1 MLLRYQPVH
10 AFLAGGRAPEGG
22 EVRVYPRSLHTHG
35 DTRVLMIRDGGEKK
49 LAAAGSGPL
58 YDDLAGEVKDGLK
71 LCGLTREN
79 RLVLNQYFPFTA
91 PRAFGKRTAT
101 IGLGDRLGRAG
112 PGQIRAVRGRDVK
125 PVLAQQSV
133 RELTLTG
140 RTFADILDA
149 AAFAVFQEGYTEGY
163 GADGDHLKKEED
175 IRAAFSLG
183 FTMLTLDCSDMID
196 NEAAVADEAEVRR
209 RYEALSE
216 SVRRRYESA
225 YLDRTFRVGEYELR
239 FGESRLMRDVLVY
252 HRAIEFMVYIYEH
265 YIRNAGRKI
274 DFEISIDET
283 MTPTTPESHFLV
295 ASELAAAGADLF
307 SMAPR
312 FIGEFQKGI
321 DYIGDRDEFE
331 RQLAVHA
338 AIADHF
344 GYKLSIHSGSD
355 KFSVFPAIG
364 RHTRGRFHV
373 KTAGTNW
380 LEAVRI
386 IARVNPA
393 LYRKM
398 HRYALERF
406 EDAKA
411 YYHISADPAKIA
423 PLDAVPDDRLP
434 GYLEDDNARQVLHI
448 AYWLI
453 LQGKDDKGAYLLR
466 DDFFRTL
473 DAHEEEYARALE
485 AHIGRHLDLLGVPKA
500 GGGTGG

>member
-1 MLLRYQPVH
+1 
-10 AFLAGGRAPEGG
+10 
-22 EVRVYPRSLHTHG
+22 VRVYPRSLQAHG

-49 LAAAGSGPL
+49 LAGVGSGPL
-58 YDDLAGEVKDGLK
+58 YNDLAGEVKDGIK
-71 LCGLTREN
+71 LCGLSRDN

-112 PGQIRAVRGRDVK
+112 PGQIRAVRGRGVK

-140 RTFADILDA
+140 RTFADVLDA
-149 AAFAVFQEGYTEGY
+149 AAFAVFQEGYTDGI

-175 IRAAFSLG
+175 IRAAFGLG
-183 FTMLTLDCSDMID
+183 YTMLTLDCSDRID
-196 NEAAVADEAEVRR
+196 NAAAVADEAEVRR
-209 RYEALSE
+209 RYDALPE
-216 SVRRRYESA
+216 SVRRRYESV
-225 YLDRTFRVGEYELR
+225 YLGRTFRVGQYELAFDER
-239 FGESRLMRDVLVY
+239 RLMRDVLVY
-252 HRAIEFMVYIYEH
+252 HRAIEFMVYIFNTYV
-265 YIRNAGRKI
+265 RNAGREI

-283 MTPTTPESHFLV
+283 MTPTAPESHFLV

-321 DYIGDRDEFE
+321 DYIGDKAEFE

-355 KFSVFPAIG
+355 KFSVFPPIG
-364 RHTRGRFHV
+364 RHTRGRFHI

-386 IARVNPA
+386 IARTNPG
-393 LYRKM
+393 LYRRM

-411 YYHISADPAKIA
+411 YYHIGADPASIA
-423 PLDAVPDDRLP
+423 PLDAVPDDGLP

-453 LQGKDDKGAYLLR
+453 LQGRDDKGAYLFR
-466 DDFFRTL
+466 DEFFRTL
-473 DAHEEEYARALE
+473 DDREEEYARALVT
-485 AHIGRHLDLLGVPKA
+485 HIGRHLDHLGVPRA
-500 GGGTGG
+500 GGEPQGDV